1 MPSYRQAAR
10 KARGGRWKQSRR
22 GVERERALRR
32 SSHQTRGEFRRNDHP
47 VILEDFPP
55 GFTMKEREKL
65 LRGGLI
71 LRRFHDDRG
80 LFGKRESHIR
90 KVIPLSGSHR
100 WR

>member
-1 MPSYRQAAR
+1 MPSYRQAAM

-22 GVERERALRR
+22 GAARGGVLRR
-32 SSHQTRGEFRRNDHP
+32 SSRPPRGEFRRNDHS
-47 VILEDFPP
+47 VILENFPP
-55 GFTMKEREKL
+55 SFTMKEREKL

-90 KVIPLSGSHR
+90 EVIPLSGSHR